1 MNLKNK
7 NIYNWKGRYEEGLRE
22 KKCVVIHENEFLELI
37 IGEKNKYLY
46 SVFYSDNEI
55 TFGKMVLPSNKC
67 TEIESHD
74 GDEAIY
80 VLKGRL
86 LVTVFEDEEQIKDR
100 LVIQHPYEVKATEN
114 MLIPAGLKH
123 HYKNLYKEGVEA
135 LIVVSPKF

>member
-7 NIYNWKGRYEEGLRE
+7 KIYNWNGRYEEGLRE
-22 KKCVVIHENEFLELI
+22 KKCAVIHENEFLELV

-46 SVFYSDNEI
+46 SVFYSDKEI
-55 TFGKMVLPSNKC
+55 TFGKMVLTSNKY

-86 LVTVFEDEEQIKDR
+86 LVTVFENEEQIEDR
-100 LVIQHPYEVKATEN
+100 LVIQHPYKVESTEN
-114 MLIPAGLKH
+114 MLIPAGFKH
-123 HYKNLYKEGVEA
+123 LYKNLYNESIEA
-135 LIVVSPKF
+135 LIVISPKL